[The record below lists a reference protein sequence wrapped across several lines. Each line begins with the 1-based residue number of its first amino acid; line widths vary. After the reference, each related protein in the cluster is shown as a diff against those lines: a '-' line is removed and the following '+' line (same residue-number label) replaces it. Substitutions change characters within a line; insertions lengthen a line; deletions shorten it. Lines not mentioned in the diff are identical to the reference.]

1 MSNQTK
7 VEIIASMSELHT
19 CSTAGRNAWYLR
31 HFITS
36 TTISVAKCSLLTT
49 LCSSRNTTD
58 ATSGRLYM

>member
-7 VEIIASMSELHT
+7 VDIIASMSELH
-19 CSTAGRNAWYLR
+19 TAGRNAWYLR

-58 ATSGRLYM
+58 ATSGWLYM